1 MIFSQKV
8 AQEVV
13 LIILILLYSTVLGRL
28 VPKKY
33 HLYLNIGIAA
43 VAITLGL
50 AFGLSLEN
58 MGLALD
64 RILPGI
70 YWAFIVSVVIIVSM
84 LIISTIPILRR
95 FFLGDNLSHAN
106 GKFIAFEAAVR
117 IPLGTALVE
126 EILFRG
132 VLLGLLL
139 QHHSKIEALLISAAI
154 FGLWHI
160 FPTMDSLKSNITAA
174 KVIANKTPRAAGSIA
189 GVVVITFI
197 AGLFFGW
204 LKILANSIVSPW
216 LVHWSINASGI
227 MGIAL
232 ATKLRNKS
240 LTKPK
245 KVKVIK

>member
-1 MIFSQKV
+1 MISQKV
-8 AQEVV
+8 AQEIV

-70 YWAFIVSVVIIVSM
+70 YWAFIISAAIIL
-84 LIISTIPILRR
+84 LILVISTIPILRR
-95 FFLGDNLSHAN
+95 FFIGDNLSNAN
-106 GKFIAFEAAVR
+106 GKLIAFEAAVR

-139 QHHSKIEALLISAAI
+139 QHHPTFEALVIAAAI

-160 FPTMDSLKSNITAA
+160 FPTMDSMKSNAAAA
-174 KVIANKTPRAAGSIA
+174 KAIAHKTPRAAGSVI
-189 GVVVITFI
+189 GVIILTSI

-204 LKILANSIVSPW
+204 LRILANSIVAPW
-216 LVHWSINASGI
+216 LVHWSVNASGVV
-227 MGIAL
+227 GIAV
-232 ATKLRNKS
+232 ATKLQNRS
-240 LTKPK
+240 STKRK
-245 KVKVIK
+245 KVKIIK

>member
-1 MIFSQKV
+1 MLSQKV

-70 YWAFIVSVVIIVSM
+70 YWAFIVSVAIIAIM
-84 LIISTIPILRR
+84 LIISTIPFLRR
-95 FFLGDNLSHAN
+95 FFLGDNLSHAD
-106 GKFIAFEAAVR
+106 GKFMAFEAAVR

-139 QHHSKIEALLISAAI
+139 QHHTTAEALLISAAI

-160 FPTMDSLKSNITAA
+160 FPTIDSIKSNAVAA
-174 KVIANKTPRAAGSIA
+174 KAIAHKTPRAAGSVI
-189 GVVVITFI
+189 GVVIITFV

-227 MGIAL
+227 IGIAV
-232 ATKLRNKS
+232 ATKLQDRSKS
-240 LTKPK
+240 KRK